1 MEAFK
6 MITVKK
12 ADWFEIDESDST
24 CPSTRS
30 NSNVTESVDNQRK
43 TDVVLHERA
52 KTDIRNQS
60 YRFRIARSWN
70 KLPQAV
76 REMKSMNAHKNAYNR
91 WREKNIQLES

>member
-30 NSNVTESVDNQRK
+30 NSNVTESGNNQQNLN
-43 TDVVLHERA
+43 VVLHEHV
-52 KTDIRNQS
+52 KTESVIPVPYS
-60 YRFRIARSWN
+60 PI
-70 KLPQAV
+70 
-76 REMKSMNAHKNAYNR
+76 
-91 WREKNIQLES
+91 LE